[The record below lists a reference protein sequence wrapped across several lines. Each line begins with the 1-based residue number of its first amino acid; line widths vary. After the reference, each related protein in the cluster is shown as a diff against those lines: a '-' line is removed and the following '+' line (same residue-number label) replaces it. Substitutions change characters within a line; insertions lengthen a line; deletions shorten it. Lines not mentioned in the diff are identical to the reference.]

1 MTGRRAFTLIEILV
15 AVMLTGL
22 LSALALAPVAFTV
35 RRVIDTQE
43 EYSDITALSLTLDF
57 IARDIFSAMR
67 LSPNVLTVIDHEAL
81 GGNAEDVLMVM
92 SSAPAMQNMT
102 AGFVVYKITEG
113 GMLHN
118 NVIPGLYRWIM
129 PNADGTRID
138 HEKLS
143 PEDAQLVLPWA
154 DELRVEI
161 PTNEREDDNKKEY
174 TGTLPAGIFIR
185 LGRGDNHAQTV
196 ITLP

>member
-1 MTGRRAFTLIEILV
+1 
-15 AVMLTGL
+15 
-22 LSALALAPVAFTV
+22 
-35 RRVIDTQE
+35 
-43 EYSDITALSLTLDF
+43 
-57 IARDIFSAMR
+57 
-67 LSPNVLTVIDHEAL
+67 
-81 GGNAEDVLMVM
+81 
-92 SSAPAMQNMT
+92 
-102 AGFVVYKITEG
+102 
-113 GMLHN
+113 
-118 NVIPGLYRWIM
+118 M